1 MKKSFYNPDIG
12 CIHRLYSKKTHIV
25 IKSEKENNTLIT
37 KESSFF
43 AESKVATDGITQ
55 KLSERTTKNDP
66 KVNEKDSYIQPTTE
80 DTASENDSEDKNL
93 YFERENQTMSECKL
107 IINGHD
113 ITRENH
119 VKIKAKNTEIPL
131 LAVMKELGAII
142 TWNDRMTVVSIDC
155 FGKIFKL
162 DIKDFDFGWYVKP
175 GTVEAVRIF
184 DGNEIIIDGESALY
198 IFNDIGAIFNV
209 NRDARIIEIRCANS

>member
-1 MKKSFYNPDIG
+1 MILIG
-12 CIHRLYSKKTHIV
+12 ILILAVSTGCTVRRYKYV
-25 IKSEKENNTLIT
+25 IKSEKESNTLIT

-43 AESKVATDGITQ
+43 TESKVATDGTTQ
-55 KLSERTTKNDP
+55 QFFEKATENGS
-66 KVNEKDSYIQPTTE
+66 KVYENDSYIQPTTE
-80 DTASENDSEDKNL
+80 YTVSENFSEDKNP
-93 YFERENQTMSECKL
+93 YSERENKAMNKYKL

-131 LAVMKELGAII
+131 LAVMKELGANIA
-142 TWNDRMTVVSIDC
+142 WNDKMTVVSIDC

-162 DIKDFDFGWYVKP
+162 DINDFDFGWYVKP

-184 DGNEIIIDGESALY
+184 DGKEIIIDGESALD

-209 NRDARIIEIRCANS
+209 NRDAGIIEIRCANS

>member
-1 MKKSFYNPDIG
+1 MAVSTGCTARRYKS
-12 CIHRLYSKKTHIV
+12 V
-25 IKSEKENNTLIT
+25 IKSEKESSTLIT

-43 AESKVATDGITQ
+43 AESKVATDETTQ
-55 KLSERTTKNDP
+55 QFFEKATENDP
-66 KVNEKDSYIQPTTE
+66 KVYENNSYIQPTTE
-80 DTASENDSEDKNL
+80 HTVSENDSEDKNL
-93 YFERENQTMSECKL
+93 YSERENQTMSECRL

-131 LAVMKELGAII
+131 LAVMKELGANIA
-142 TWNDRMTVVSIDC
+142 WDDKMTVVSIDC
-155 FGKIFKL
+155 FGKIFKI
-162 DIKDFDFGWYVKP
+162 DINDFDFGWYVKP

-184 DGNEIIIDGESALY
+184 DGKEIIIDGESALD

-209 NRDARIIEIRCANS
+209 NRDAGIIEIRCANS